1 MGRFNLSFLSSI
13 SKATLFL
20 VFFILASIN
29 MLSKLL
35 HPEVL
40 SLRQC
45 NYDYTHPY
53 YKHSI
58 PSPKVCDGRRFIG
71 VHREV
76 IRGRAG
82 KYKRHLQILNRQEL
96 KCARLVAC
104 AASSFTSGKQR
115 KEDSFYKFELSQ
127 GKFSRTSF
135 PSMFHRE
142 ATAIINTKLQ
152 SDPSTAS

>member
-13 SKATLFL
+13 SQATLFL

-29 MLSKLL
+29 MLSKFL

-40 SLRQC
+40 SLRQRNC
-45 NYDYTHPY
+45 NYTHPSQ
-53 YKHSI
+53 KHSI
-58 PSPKVCDGRRFIG
+58 PSPKVCDGRRFLG
-71 VHREV
+71 AHRKI
-76 IRGRAG
+76 IRGRLG
-82 KYKRHLQILNRQEL
+82 KCERHLQILNRQEL
-96 KCARLVAC
+96 ECARLVAC
-104 AASSFTSGKQR
+104 AASTFTSGEQR
-115 KEDSFYKFELSQ
+115 KEGSFYKFELSQ